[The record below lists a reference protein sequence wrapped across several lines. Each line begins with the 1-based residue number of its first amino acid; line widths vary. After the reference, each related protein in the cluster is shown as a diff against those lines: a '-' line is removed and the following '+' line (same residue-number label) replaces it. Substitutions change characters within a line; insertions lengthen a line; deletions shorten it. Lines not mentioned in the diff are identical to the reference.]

1 MKRFLMRAVRVLV
14 AALLTLVG
22 VMLYRTMTFTSM
34 QIQVAER
41 PLPEVDMERA
51 VDNTPSAAPWMIKG
65 ASFLSF
71 PNSIWER
78 NLS

>member
-14 AALLTLVG
+14 AALLTLAG
-22 VMLYRTMTFTSM
+22 VMLYRTTTFTSM

-41 PLPEVDMERA
+41 PLAEVDMERA
-51 VDNTPSAAPWMIKG
+51 VDTPSAAPWMIKG